1 MSDMMDQ
8 EPLKQRL
15 REGDDLHSRIE
26 AADRIEAL
34 EALLE
39 TAHPM
44 LDRLAHYEGTINQP
58 SAELAE
64 QIRTVLDASEKSP
77 KAAHYTSDRVFEG
90 VRPISANETTPD
102 GGEDDLE
109 S

>member
-1 MSDMMDQ
+1 MSDIVNWLRHPPKYPKNDLEAMTWL
-8 EPLKQRL
+8 PRLK
-15 REGDDLHSRIE
+15 E

-64 QIRTVLDASEKSP
+64 QIRTVLDASLKSP
-77 KAAHYTSDRVFEG
+77 
-90 VRPISANETTPD
+90 ISD
-102 GGEDDLE
+102 GGEIG
-109 S
+109 

>member
-1 MSDMMDQ
+1 MKDMP
-8 EPLKQRL
+8 ERL
-15 REGDDLHSRIE
+15 RRSAIQQDMLTCELMQE

-64 QIRTVLDASEKSP
+64 QIRTVLDASLC
-77 KAAHYTSDRVFEG
+77 
-90 VRPISANETTPD
+90 ETD
-102 GGEDDLE
+102 GENGK
-109 S
+109 